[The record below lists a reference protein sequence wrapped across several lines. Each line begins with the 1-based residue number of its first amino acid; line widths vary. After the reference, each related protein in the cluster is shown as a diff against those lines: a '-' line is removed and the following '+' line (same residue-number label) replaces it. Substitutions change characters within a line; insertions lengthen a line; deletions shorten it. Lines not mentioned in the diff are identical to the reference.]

1 MTPPAEKK
9 YVESREKAR
18 RPQHVVNFAER
29 DDKHVVKKIKQQ
41 RVENNSMIF
50 PPQVLYYNLEMQLC
64 QVLSAIKSALKI

>member
-41 RVENNSMIF
+41 RVEN
-50 PPQVLYYNLEMQLC
+50 
-64 QVLSAIKSALKI
+64 